1 MALRLGFITTH
12 QLPLSYDFH
21 NYMLRSMEE
30 EFRDI
35 VGINMPL
42 WIYAISCLF
51 LDFHGSNIYFW
62 ISFLPAILILLMGTK
77 LHRVVVKL
85 AVEIM
90 DKCPLDGFHQFKLRD
105 ELFWF
110 GKPKLLL
117 WLIHLISFQNA
128 FEMATFLWSL
138 WEIREPSCFME
149 NHRFLVIRLSF
160 GIITQFWCSFITFP
174 LYVIITQ
181 MGSRFKKSLLSE
193 NVRKSL
199 TGWQRRV
206 KSRHG
211 SSVALLSATATS
223 FPGSLEDEMGGIHDL
238 ASESMEESSSRD
250 HHSSFSRQP
259 ASMSKN
265 QIHELSLSGKKLESA
280 LSSGPVY
287 DSYASDDGNQDDSDD
302 DDGDG
307 FDDDNDKDDIK
318 DESRLLPIP

>member
-1 MALRLGFITTH
+1 
-12 QLPLSYDFH
+12 
-21 NYMLRSMEE
+21 
-30 EFRDI
+30 
-35 VGINMPL
+35 
-42 WIYAISCLF
+42 
-51 LDFHGSNIYFW
+51 
-62 ISFLPAILILLMGTK
+62 
-77 LHRVVVKL
+77 
-85 AVEIM
+85 
-90 DKCPLDGFHQFKLRD
+90 
-105 ELFWF
+105 
-110 GKPKLLL
+110 
-117 WLIHLISFQNA
+117 
-128 FEMATFLWSL
+128 
-138 WEIREPSCFME
+138 
-149 NHRFLVIRLSF
+149 
-160 GIITQFWCSFITFP
+160 
-174 LYVIITQ
+174 

-307 FDDDNDKDDIK
+307 FDDNNDKDDIK
-318 DESRLLPIP
+318 DESRLLSIP